1 MANKIYVGDIG
12 TAIVL
17 NLGVDLTD
25 ATSPELHVQK
35 PDGTIVT
42 WPGAIFTIDSA
53 RNFIRY
59 VTTLGDL
66 SLPGKYKVQGHVS
79 IGGWSGH
86 TETVTFTVYEEF
98 K

>member
-25 ATSPELHVQK
+25 AVSPELHVQK
-35 PDGTIVT
+35 PDGSVVT
-42 WPGAIFTIDSA
+42 WLGSVYTMNSL
-53 RNFIRY
+53 RNFVRY
-59 VTTLGDL
+59 VTVKDDL
-66 SLPGKYKVQGHVS
+66 NLPGKYKVQGHVT
-79 IGGWSGH
+79 IGGWTGH
-86 TETVTFTVYEEF
+86 SETVTFTVYEEF